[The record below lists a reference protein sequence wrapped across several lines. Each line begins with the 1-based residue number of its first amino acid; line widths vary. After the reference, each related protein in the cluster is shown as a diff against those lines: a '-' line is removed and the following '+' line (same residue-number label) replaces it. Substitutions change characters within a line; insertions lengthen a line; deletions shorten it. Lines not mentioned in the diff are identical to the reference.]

1 MKIVITGA
9 TRAENDKAPEVHLCT
24 ISTSRPEIVGRAVL
38 ECLSIAQKEPNLC
51 DSIDVQEG
59 SSSI

>member
-1 MKIVITGA
+1 MKLVITGA
-9 TRAENDKAPEVHLCT
+9 TKAENDQHPEVHLCT

-51 DSIDVQEG
+51 DSIEIQE
-59 SSSI
+59 SC